1 MMDTKPSILNIN
13 QNKSYREIILD
24 TLCQGVK
31 NASEFRDVLE
41 YVLDKKLYLFEG
53 FEFQGTLYDG
63 DDDILDLVMPS
74 IRRVW
79 GKVYI
84 TPPSML
90 REKRLQLFE
99 LLFDIDEFLDYLVL
113 ILPKSANKLEIFD
126 NLDRTQETLQLIVD
140 NYIAGLFHRA
150 YNSETISEDIKAAK
164 RNKNLKNII
173 ND

>member
-13 QNKSYREIILD
+13 QNASYREIILD
-24 TLCQGVK
+24 TLCQGIK
-31 NASEFRDVLE
+31 NTSEFRDVLE
-41 YVLDKKLYLFEG
+41 YVLDKKIYLFEG
-53 FEFQGTLYDG
+53 FEFQGTLYVG
-63 DDDILDLVMPS
+63 DDDILDLIMPS

-79 GKVYI
+79 GKVFI

-99 LLFDIDEFLDYLVL
+99 LLFDIDEFLNYLVL
-113 ILPKSANKLEIFD
+113 ILPKSTNKLEIFD

-140 NYIAGLFHRA
+140 NYIAGLFHIA
-150 YNSETISEDIKAAK
+150 YNSETIDHDIKAAK
-164 RNKNLKNII
+164 RNKNLKDII

>member
-1 MMDTKPSILNIN
+1 MNTKPSILEIN
-13 QNKSYREIILD
+13 KNASYREIILD

-31 NASEFRDVLE
+31 NTSEFRDLLE
-41 YVLDKKLYLFEG
+41 YVIDKKLYLFEG
-53 FEFQGTLYDG
+53 FEFQGNLYDG
-63 DDDILDLVMPS
+63 DDDLLDLILPT

-79 GKVYI
+79 GKVYV

-90 REKRLQLFE
+90 KEKRLQLFE

-113 ILPKSANKLEIFD
+113 ILPKSSNKLEIFS

-140 NYIAGLFHRA
+140 NYIAGLFIKA
-150 YNSETISEDIKAAK
+150 YNSETIDEDMKTAT
-164 RNKNLKNII
+164 RDKNLKKLI

>member
-1 MMDTKPSILNIN
+1 MNTKPSILDIN
-13 QNKSYREIILD
+13 QNASYREIILD
-24 TLCQGVK
+24 TLCQGIK
-31 NASEFRDVLE
+31 NASEFRDLLE
-41 YVLDKKLYLFEG
+41 YVIDKKLYLFEG
-53 FEFQGTLYDG
+53 FEFKGALYDG
-63 DDDILDLVMPS
+63 DDDLLDLILPA

-84 TPPSML
+84 NPPSML

-113 ILPKSANKLEIFD
+113 ILPKSSNKLEIFN

-150 YNSETISEDIKAAK
+150 YNSETIDEDMKTAT
-164 RNKNLKNII
+164 RDKNLKKLI

>member
-1 MMDTKPSILNIN
+1 MNTKPSILEIN
-13 QNKSYREIILD
+13 QNPSYREIILD
-24 TLCQGVK
+24 TLCQGIK
-31 NASEFRDVLE
+31 NTSEFRDLLE
-41 YVLDKKLYLFEG
+41 YVIDNKLYLFEG
-53 FEFQGTLYDG
+53 FEFKGTLYDG
-63 DDDILDLVMPS
+63 DDDLLDLILPS

-113 ILPKSANKLEIFD
+113 ILPKSSNKLEIFN

-150 YNSETISEDIKAAK
+150 YNSETIDEDMKVAT
-164 RNKNLKNII
+164 RDKNLKKII

>member
-1 MMDTKPSILNIN
+1 MMNTKPSILNIN
-13 QNKSYREIILD
+13 QNPSYREIILD
-24 TLCQGVK
+24 TLCQGIK
-31 NASEFRDVLE
+31 NSSEFRDTLE

-53 FEFQGTLYDG
+53 FEFQGALYDG
-63 DDDILDLVMPS
+63 DEEILDLIMPS

-113 ILPKSANKLEIFD
+113 ILPKLSNKLEVFD

-150 YNSETISEDIKAAK
+150 YNSETIDTDMKTAT
-164 RNKNLKNII
+164 RDRNLKRII

>member
-1 MMDTKPSILNIN
+1 MNTKPSILEIN
-13 QNKSYREIILD
+13 KNASYREIILD

-31 NASEFRDVLE
+31 NTSEFRDLLE
-41 YVLDKKLYLFEG
+41 YVIDKKLYLFEG
-53 FEFQGTLYDG
+53 FEFQGNLYDG
-63 DDDILDLVMPS
+63 DDDLLDLILPT

-79 GKVYI
+79 GKVYV

-113 ILPKSANKLEIFD
+113 ILPKSSNKLEIFS

-140 NYIAGLFHRA
+140 NYIAGLFIKA
-150 YNSETISEDIKAAK
+150 YNSEAIDEDMKTAT
-164 RNKNLKNII
+164 RDKNLKKLI